1 MRLSFSLPQ
10 CLPQRLC
17 EQLLDGGPDTQVA
30 RPCCDRRTEVK
41 EGMNPRDEGTVGE
54 EVKESHSRRRSP
66 MGLPAA
72 VAASQEDT
80 PRLRHLQE
88 FAAEFVNSTRDFVF
102 VRSQDQLLIL
112 RPNKIHHLN
121 RTATE
126 MLSALYAQ
134 ETPDAAAVVGQTAE
148 KYDVPPSQIEA
159 DLERLLQ
166 SLSLVLQDREG
177 AAPAVRKTPFGS
189 HLRNLPILSEI
200 ALTYRCQNRC
210 TFCYASAPER
220 GPEVPEMTT
229 AEIRRILDA
238 IVDDA
243 QVPTVSFTGGEPTLR
258 PDLPELIGY
267 AKSRRLRTNLITN
280 GIRCGA
286 NGYVELLA
294 GGLDSAQV
302 SLEAAQAEIHDTI
315 VGRPGA
321 WRRTVQGIRNL
332 KAAGIHVHTNTTI
345 NRLNRDHLQ
354 DLVDF
359 LAEMEQ
365 PYLSMNMVIRTGDAV
380 GSMEIGYEEIGD
392 LVLPIKERAAT
403 QGMRLV
409 WYSPVPLC
417 LFNPVAHGLGSQSCS
432 AADGLL
438 SIAPD
443 GSVLPCS
450 SFEQGVGNLLEEP
463 FDIVWNR
470 RTAKYWRRKEF
481 LPPGCRDCE
490 FAALCCGACPLYWD
504 ERGDFAELAGHMAP
518 TSLVSDIVWR
528 TKRRWLGQV
537 RGVGVR

>member
-1 MRLSFSLPQ
+1 MTVNLHDFA
-10 CLPQRLC
+10 
-17 EQLLDGGPDTQVA
+17 TQFI
-30 RPCCDRRTEVK
+30 T
-41 EGMNPRDEGTVGE
+41 
-54 EVKESHSRRRSP
+54 
-66 MGLPAA
+66 
-72 VAASQEDT
+72 
-80 PRLRHLQE
+80 
-88 FAAEFVNSTRDFVF
+88 STRDYVF
-102 VRSQDQLLIL
+102 VRPADRLLIL

-134 ETPDAAAVVGQTAE
+134 EMPDVAAVVRETAAR
-148 KYDVPPSQIEA
+148 YDVPPTQVEA
-159 DLERLLQ
+159 DLERLLK
-166 SLSLVLQDREG
+166 SLALVLQDREG

-189 HLRNLPILSEI
+189 HIRDLPVLSEI

-210 TFCYASAPER
+210 TFCYASAPDR
-220 GPEVPEMTT
+220 GRQVPEMSTD
-229 AEIRRILDA
+229 EIKQVIDI

-243 QVPTVSFTGGEPTLR
+243 RVPTISFTGGEPTLYSDL
-258 PDLPELIGY
+258 PDLIAY

-280 GIRCGA
+280 GIRCGTR
-286 NGYVELLA
+286 NYVNKLSASE
-294 GGLDSAQV
+294 LDSAQV
-302 SLEAAQAEIHDTI
+302 SLEAATPEIHDAV

-321 WRRTVQGIRNL
+321 WRQTVQGIRYL

-345 NRLNRDHLQ
+345 NSLNRNHLL

-392 LVLPIKERAAT
+392 MVLPLKERANKH
-403 QGMRLV
+403 GMKFV

-450 SFEQGVGNLLEEP
+450 SFEQGVGNLLHEP
-463 FDIVWNR
+463 FALVWNR

-490 FAALCCGACPLYWD
+490 FANLCCGACPLYWD
-504 ERGDFAELAGHMAP
+504 ERGDFDEIADHLAP
-518 TSLVSDIVWR
+518 TSVLSKMIWQA
-528 TKRRWLGQV
+528 KRRWVGQV
-537 RGVGVR
+537 HGVGIR